1 MSPKAT
7 DVKPHLAR
15 GIFVFISGMA
25 LAGVSL
31 LIENFIVKTAQN
43 RA

>member
-1 MSPKAT
+1 MSPKAA

-15 GIFVFISGMA
+15 GVFVFISGMA

-31 LIENFIVKTAQN
+31 LVENFIVKTVQS
-43 RA
+43 RG

>member
-1 MSPKAT
+1 MSTNTAA
-7 DVKPHLAR
+7 VKPHIAR
-15 GIFVFISGMA
+15 GIFVFVSGMA

-31 LIENFIVKTAQN
+31 LVENFIVKTVQN